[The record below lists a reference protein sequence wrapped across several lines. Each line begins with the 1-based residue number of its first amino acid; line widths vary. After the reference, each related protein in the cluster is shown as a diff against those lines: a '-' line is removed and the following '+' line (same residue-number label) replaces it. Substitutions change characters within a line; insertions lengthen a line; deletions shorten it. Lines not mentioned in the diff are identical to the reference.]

1 MSPLVL
7 SRHGS
12 SFDKENFLYAI
23 SRSANLCMPL
33 RDTKTEYHPSTGA
46 VLKVN
51 PALSAQFQPSA
62 GVPDWAKE
70 AAGTLPNW
78 GNGLG
83 HGWDPYKFCGIL
95 DTDEEAKRQNW
106 SDDEKAYVEKA
117 LRNAPSN
124 GVEYVI
130 CEAPKT
136 AKPWPKYD
144 DITGDDAAAQ
154 IAWQV
159 DQLGLDPKSVRRYEQ
174 ENADRESVV
183 NALDDL
189 ITKDEEDVVGVI
201 TV

>member
-1 MSPLVL
+1 MYL
-7 SRHGS
+7 
-12 SFDKENFLYAI
+12 I

-51 PALSAQFQPSA
+51 PALSAQFQHAA

-70 AAGTLPNW
+70 AVQNLPSW
-78 GNGLG
+78 GNGIGLNE
-83 HGWDPYKFCGIL
+83 DPFTRCGIL

-106 SDDEKAYVEKA
+106 SDDEKAYVEQA

-189 ITKDEEDVVGVI
+189 ITKDEEDVIGVI